1 MLRAGAPCD
10 RWRDGRRIDDYLAIK
25 PRIFVGEQGAP
36 VRDCLI
42 KGLALRRER
51 PAAQVSE
58 SLLVRRDHPIFS
70 TQFHR
75 QIADGESAFDRHGAD
90 RGARVFN
97 GVTRASG
104 SADLS
109 DQMQDEILWRHTR
122 TRRALESHAHQLRL
136 VLTHGLGGEGV
147 RAFGVAHSKCQGTQ
161 SAVGASVAV
170 ATYERQAGQ
179 HEPQLGTRDMDD
191 ALSSLP
197 QIKKSN
203 AALAG
208 VFLQRVMK
216 PPAELEGL
224 RVAAGR
230 AGNGVIGHGEGEL
243 RTANWQIA
251 FGDLGQRRRSRKI
264 VQKMA
269 VDMQQRPA
277 AAQIA
282 HHVRIPDLFEQ
293 RARHGYSFVAKRW
306 RNAFHSS
313 APKRRNASMT
323 VASLGADGATPDSLT
338 ARNA

>member
-109 DQMQDEILWRHTR
+109 DQMQDEVLWRHSR

-147 RAFGVAHSKCQGTQ
+147 RAFGVAHSKCQSTQ
-161 SAVGASVAV
+161 AAVGAGVTLAKSWPKD
-170 ATYERQAGQ
+170 RP
-179 HEPQLGTRDMDD
+179 HEPQRRTCDVEDV
-191 ALSSLP
+191 LSSLP
-197 QIKKSN
+197 QNKKSY
-203 AALAG
+203 AALA
-208 VFLQRVMK
+208 VV
-216 PPAELEGL
+216 
-224 RVAAGR
+224 
-230 AGNGVIGHGEGEL
+230 
-243 RTANWQIA
+243 
-251 FGDLGQRRRSRKI
+251 
-264 VQKMA
+264 
-269 VDMQQRPA
+269 
-277 AAQIA
+277 
-282 HHVRIPDLFEQ
+282 
-293 RARHGYSFVAKRW
+293 
-306 RNAFHSS
+306 
-313 APKRRNASMT
+313 
-323 VASLGADGATPDSLT
+323 
-338 ARNA
+338 